1 MTDWNTGIIEEFRA
15 NGGKVGGQF
24 AGGTLLL
31 IHHKGARTGTE
42 RVNPVA
48 YLPDGER
55 MVIVASAGG
64 APKNPDWY
72 YNLKANPSTTAE
84 VGTETIPVVATEIV
98 GADYDST
105 WARLVAVMPGFGDYQ
120 TKTSRRIPLL
130 AITRA

>member
-1 MTDWNTGIIEEFRA
+1 VTDWNTQIIEEFRA

-24 AGGTLLL
+24 EGGNLML

-72 YNLKANPSTTAE
+72 HNLKANPHTTAE
-84 VGTETIPVVATEIV
+84 VGTQTVPVEVAEIL
-98 GADYDST
+98 GDDYEDT
-105 WARLVAVMPGFGDYQ
+105 WKRLAAVMPGFAEYQ
-120 TKTSRRIPLL
+120 AKTTRRIPLL
-130 AITRA
+130 AVTPT